1 MPYEHP
7 DIKIFVSRR
16 IDVDSVAVD
25 NPLYIP
31 VRCGAV
37 FDTRGDSPF
46 QGDNTGE
53 NISQKRL
60 SFCELTVQY
69 WAWKNLAA
77 DYYGLCH
84 YRRYLSFA
92 ARDYRADDHGLVPRA
107 ALSHAEM
114 ERFGLLDGETMAA
127 EIAQYDLVVP
137 RPAPVDQMPLPHGRA
152 RTVRQL
158 WEAYDG
164 IFFEKKVIDR
174 MFSLIGEL
182 APEYGAAARE
192 YFDGGL
198 HRGYNC
204 YVMRRELFDRLCRFQ
219 FPIMEAIEQEL
230 DTTGYTDE
238 MRRTP
243 AYVGEML
250 FGVFLH
256 QVIEHEGRRVRQ
268 RQLAAFGETRPLS
281 GLALA
286 GQYVRHT
293 LDRAV
298 RAAVK
303 PFFPLGSKR
312 REVYK
317 AIYYRMT
324 RAGKK

>member
-92 ARDYRADDHGLVPRA
+92 ARDYRADDHGLVPRC
-107 ALSHAEM
+107 LTPKWS
-114 ERFGLLDGETMAA
+114 
-127 EIAQYDLVVP
+127 V
-137 RPAPVDQMPLPHGRA
+137 
-152 RTVRQL
+152 
-158 WEAYDG
+158 
-164 IFFEKKVIDR
+164 
-174 MFSLIGEL
+174 L
-182 APEYGAAARE
+182 A
-192 YFDGGL
+192 
-198 HRGYNC
+198 C
-204 YVMRRELFDRLCRFQ
+204 WM
-219 FPIMEAIEQEL
+219 
-230 DTTGYTDE
+230 
-238 MRRTP
+238 
-243 AYVGEML
+243 
-250 FGVFLH
+250 
-256 QVIEHEGRRVRQ
+256 GRRWR
-268 RQLAAFGETRPLS
+268 RKSLS
-281 GLALA
+281 MTWWSRG
-286 GQYVRHT
+286 
-293 LDRAV
+293 
-298 RAAVK
+298 
-303 PFFPLGSKR
+303 PR
-312 REVYK
+312 R
-317 AIYYRMT
+317 
-324 RAGKK
+324 